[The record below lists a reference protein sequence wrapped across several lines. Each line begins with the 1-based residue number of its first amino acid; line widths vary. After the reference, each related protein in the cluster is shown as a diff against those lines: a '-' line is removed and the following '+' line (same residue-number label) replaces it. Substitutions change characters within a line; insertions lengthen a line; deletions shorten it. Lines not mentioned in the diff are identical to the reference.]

1 MNLAELPEAPPLPGF
16 VQIEPVGQCNLAC
29 RMCPVVYRDEG
40 GPGRPPAFISFQTY
54 CRLLDQ
60 FPAVKTL
67 QLQGLG
73 EPLLHPRFFDMVKY
87 AAARGIEVSTNTNL
101 TALSERRTEE
111 CVLSGLRRMHVS
123 LDAADKAAYEYIR
136 SGARYERVL
145 RNLQRLIAT
154 KRRLNARW
162 PEIHLVAVV
171 MRRNL
176 DELPGLVRFAHEH
189 GLEGLSVQH
198 LAHDFSES
206 SMPPKYDPMR
216 RFVDEQTLCGE
227 DPARVERCFAEARE
241 LAAQL
246 GIALRLPALKF
257 LFEEKCE
264 ERAEGAGVR
273 KGRGRCDWPWRGAYL
288 SFSGEAMPCCMV
300 ATPDRV
306 NFGSMARE
314 GVARVWAS
322 DAYREF
328 RERLASDDPPE
339 ICRGCAVYRGTF

>member
-1 MNLAELPEAPPLPGF
+1 MNLAELPEAPPLPDF

-29 RMCPVVYRDEG
+29 RMCPVVYRDDG

-101 TALSERRTEE
+101 TALSERRAEE

-136 SGARYERVL
+136 TGARHERVL
-145 RNLQRLIAT
+145 RNLGRLIEA
-154 KRRLNARW
+154 KRRLGARR

-176 DELPGLVRFAHEH
+176 EELAGLVRLAHEY

-206 SMPPKYDPMR
+206 SLPPKYDPMR

-227 DPARVERCFAEARE
+227 DPARVERCFAEARA
-241 LAAQL
+241 LAAEL
-246 GIALRLPALKF
+246 GVALRLPGLRALFK
-257 LFEEKCE
+257 EKRE
-264 ERAEGAGVR
+264 DEARSE
-273 KGRGRCDWPWRGAYL
+273 KPGRGKCDWPWRGAYL

-300 ATPDRV
+300 ATPDRM

-314 GVARVWAS
+314 GVARVWS
-322 DAYREF
+322 GEEYRKF
-328 RERLASDDPPE
+328 RERLASEDPPE